1 MTPRENM
8 LAVYRHEVPEYVPNF
23 FKDLD
28 IWDSYGERYF
38 GAGTGRDWFGVSWTY
53 VPEMHSQ
60 TETIGQEQLKSL
72 EDWRRY
78 VHLPELDSYNWQ
90 GIASEATKNWNRSE
104 RASFC
109 MLLNGPFERM
119 MSLMGFENAIFAF
132 MDTPDEVHEL
142 FEAITEYK
150 CRYLEILKTYFNF
163 DIIAF
168 HDDWGNN
175 KNMFFSPD
183 MWREFIKPYI
193 QKVIDKTHELGM
205 FFEMHSCGFIR
216 PIVGDLVEM
225 GVDAIDP
232 LQYCNDVPAL
242 KALYGGKVVFNGGFN
257 SQEVLERPGASEE
270 EIRAEVRRC
279 IDTLAPGGNYAT
291 MCPIIDGHVA
301 GIVADEIERFGRN
314 FYKKQ

>member
-1 MTPRENM
+1 
-8 LAVYRHEVPEYVPNF
+8 
-23 FKDLD
+23 
-28 IWDSYGERYF
+28 
-38 GAGTGRDWFGVSWTY
+38 
-53 VPEMHSQ
+53 
-60 TETIGQEQLKSL
+60 
-72 EDWRRY
+72 
-78 VHLPELDSYNWQ
+78 
-90 GIASEATKNWNRSE
+90 
-104 RASFC
+104 
-109 MLLNGPFERM
+109 
-119 MSLMGFENAIFAF
+119 
-132 MDTPDEVHEL
+132 
-142 FEAITEYK
+142 
-150 CRYLEILKTYFNF
+150 
-163 DIIAF
+163 
-168 HDDWGNN
+168 
-175 KNMFFSPD
+175 
-183 MWREFIKPYI
+183 
-193 QKVIDKTHELGM
+193 
-205 FFEMHSCGFIR
+205 MHSCGFIR